1 MWVRTQSR
9 KGLIDAICFTTSSC
23 RIYADAI
30 GFEDYVLGTYATEQR
45 AIEVLDEIQKHISGH
60 LLISNSQQNTFLE
73 DTMLFPQSYDKITVL
88 PTVYEMPKD

>member
-9 KGLIDAICFTTSSC
+9 NGLIDAICFTTSSC

-45 AIEVLDEIQKHISGH
+45 ALEVLDEIQKHVIGE
-60 LLISNSQQNTFLE
+60 LIIPHEREVVFGDGQKMTFYENDIQQ
-73 DTMLFPQSYDKITVL
+73 L
-88 PTVYEMPKD
+88 PAVYELPKE

>member
-45 AIEVLDEIQKHISGH
+45 TIEVLDEIQTT
-60 LLISNSQQNTFLE
+60 LI
-73 DTMLFPQSYDKITVL
+73 KVL
-88 PTVYEMPKD
+88 KDADNRHEIVWVYEMPKE

>member
-30 GFEDYVLGTYATEQR
+30 GFEDYVLGTYATEAR
-45 AIEVLDEIQKHISGH
+45 TLEVLDEIQRHIITSKAFDFIRIDG
-60 LLISNSQQNTFLE
+60 N
-73 DTMLFPQSYDKITVL
+73 DTNVSDDMVAFMKSYV
-88 PTVYEMPKD
+88 VYEMPKE

>member
-30 GFEDYVLGTYATEQR
+30 GFEDYVLGTYATESR
-45 AIEVLDEIQKHISGH
+45 TLEVLDEIQAHIIGK
-60 LLISNSQQNTFLE
+60 LII
-73 DTMLFPQSYDKITVL
+73 PQSTIFPFVNGEQIEITTHSDIEQL
-88 PTVYEMPKD
+88 ACVYEMPKE